1 MADLRVGGSLRDLH
15 PGRHLRHAAHLAR
28 HVGGLGAQWLARQ
41 EAAVLVA
48 LLVVVLALFG
58 FVKIAEELGEGELA
72 SLDGW
77 LLRLLRVPGQPH
89 IPIGPSWLV
98 EAAQDITVL
107 GGRTML
113 VVVTLFA
120 AGYLALERKYGAM
133 WLVAVAVGGGGVI
146 SMVMKTVFGRGR
158 PDIVPHLVA
167 VTSPSFPSGHS
178 MLGAIMYLTL
188 GTLLA
193 RFATRR
199 RTKVYLL
206 TVALLATFVIGASR
220 VYLGVHYPSDVLAG
234 WCAGLIWALACW
246 LAARYLQYRG
256 TVDRAGR
263 L

>member
-1 MADLRVGGSLRDLH
+1 MADLRASGSPRHLH
-15 PGRHLRHAAHLAR
+15 PGRHLRQAAHLAR

-48 LLVVVLALFG
+48 LLVLILAMFG
-58 FVKIAEELGEGELA
+58 FVKIAEELGEGELGG
-72 SLDGW
+72 LDEW

-89 IPIGPSWLV
+89 TPIGPAWLV
-98 EAAQDITVL
+98 EVAQDITVL

-113 VVVTLFA
+113 VAVTLFS
-120 AGYLALERKYGAM
+120 AGYLALARKSGALG
-133 WLVAVAVGGGGVI
+133 LVGGAGGGGGVI
-146 SMVMKTVFGRGR
+146 SIAMKQLFGRGR

-178 MLGAIMYLTL
+178 MLGVIMYVTL
-188 GTLLA
+188 GALLA

-206 TVALLATFVIGASR
+206 TVALLAAFVVGASR

-246 LAARYLQYRG
+246 LVARYLQYRG